1 MIKLKYRQTKIQKR
15 IRRMWDTGKYSV
27 MYNFSEEKQEVS
39 KSNNS
44 VAKGQPFLNLTE
56 VIHPKIQGVGKHRA

>member
-1 MIKLKYRQTKIQKR
+1 
-15 IRRMWDTGKYSV
+15 MWDTGKYSV